1 MATILAT
8 NIRCSCWNEKKETI
22 AQEFHGTIRAEFL
35 IKSGNLFV
43 YTIHRAVEIFSW
55 TESQRVRERV
65 RKRAIKKTKD
75 RKEVKAVMAATAHQ
89 NTRAPITKPQQQKT
103 AKMHLHFD
111 CIKMKS
117 INLTSGYALT
127 PKQGL
132 NPGRVEDFNVDI
144 KF

>member
-1 MATILAT
+1 
-8 NIRCSCWNEKKETI
+8 
-22 AQEFHGTIRAEFL
+22 
-35 IKSGNLFV
+35 
-43 YTIHRAVEIFSW
+43 
-55 TESQRVRERV
+55 
-65 RKRAIKKTKD
+65 
-75 RKEVKAVMAATAHQ
+75 MAATAHQ
-89 NTRAPITKPQQQKT
+89 NTRAPTTKPQQQKT

-144 KF
+144 KFYFRDVKLDLAKNILHKIHVCECLG